1 MMNTEIDNIYHAQFW
16 RKIFKCKIYYR
27 FCMNNVNILSQIVGN
42 LPEEFNDDE
51 EDSESEDEEESS
63 LKGDNFDYHEGSS
76 SKVDDSE
83 DDVNLEEF
91 QSSFKAATQSESKP
105 EFR

>member
-1 MMNTEIDNIYHAQFW
+1 M
-16 RKIFKCKIYYR
+16 CKIYYR

-91 QSSFKAATQSESKP
+91 QSSFKAATQNESKP